1 MGVVIDLQ
9 AYQARLVN
17 EEVSTSFKNTV
28 TPVMRSLFS
37 PTTTLTELI
46 PLLMR
51 IISPPLK
58 PVNANIVK
66 SAEKAVLSRLVDLMI
81 PLGLKFWQ
89 EKGENGQP
97 MMRLEP

>member
-1 MGVVIDLQ
+1 VPPIL
-9 AYQARLVN
+9 
-17 EEVSTSFKNTV
+17 
-28 TPVMRSLFS
+28 RSLFS
-37 PTTTLTELI
+37 ATTTLTELI

-58 PVNANIVK
+58 PVRRRRRRCLCCASRPGPALTCSKVNANIVK
-66 SAEKAVLSRLVDLMI
+66 PAERAVLGRLVDLMI

-89 EKGENGQP
+89 EKAENGQP